1 MTAPDSRPEPRPAKP
16 SSVELVERV
25 FSRLAA
31 TYCADW
37 VRSIAGVPISDVK
50 TAWAHELSGFLATRE
65 AMRAVAW
72 ALENLPEKVPNAI
85 TFRNLC
91 RQAPAAPIAL
101 LDGPRADPA
110 RVAAELAKLAPARAA
125 QEPIK
130 PKDWARRII
139 ARHAGGEK
147 LSPGVLAMARAA
159 TGYEAFYEVNGVDR
173 TAAEVASAVAGAAEY
188 SEV

>member
-1 MTAPDSRPEPRPAKP
+1 MTAPEPRPAKP

-85 TFRNLC
+85 AFRNLC
-91 RQAPAAPIAL
+91 RQAPAAPAAL
-101 LDGPRADPA
+101 LDAPRADPA
-110 RVAAELAKLAPARAA
+110 RVAAELAKLAPARAL
-125 QEPIK
+125 QEPVQ
-130 PKDWARRII
+130 PRAWAKSII
-139 ARHAGGEK
+139 ARHAGGE
-147 LSPGVLAMARAA
+147 SITPTQLAMARAA
-159 TGYEAFYEVNGVDR
+159 TRYEAFYDVNGQSV
-173 TAAEVASAVAGAAEY
+173 SAGGVAGMAHGA
-188 SEV
+188 